1 MEKLSPVTKDI
12 NAISLEPSLCL
23 MLFDSNVLSQAHIS
37 ELTASWL
44 TADEK
49 QILDRRRL
57 LTAKKE
63 FVASRGM
70 IKLALARHFQ
80 LDVRSIN
87 IHFDQQ
93 DTCLKASRYQQ
104 AGPKEYQE
112 VLPVQ
117 ICISHSHGKVLVAMS
132 RQSTRLGVDLEWRK
146 PERPWLKLARHF
158 YHARELTRI
167 EREGVDSFYR
177 TWTLKEALA
186 KAIKQPIARLLSQDI
201 TPMLDPFT
209 VISSQYQD
217 FDISLIT
224 DLPSAQVELTV
235 LNALF

>member
-1 MEKLSPVTKDI
+1 MEKLPPVTKNI
-12 NAISLEPSLCL
+12 NAISLESPLCL
-23 MLFDSNVLSQAHIS
+23 MLFDSNVLSQAHIG
-37 ELTASWL
+37 ELAESWL
-44 TADEK
+44 IADEK
-49 QILDRRRL
+49 QILDKRRL

-80 LDVRSIN
+80 LDVQAIN

-104 AGPKEYQE
+104 ANPETQQE
-112 VLPVQ
+112 LLPVQ

-132 RQSTRLGVDLEWRK
+132 MQSNRLGVDLEWRK

-158 YHARELTRI
+158 YHAREITRI
-167 EREGVDSFYR
+167 EQGGVDSFYR
-177 TWTLKEALA
+177 IWTLKEALA

-201 TPMLDPFT
+201 IPMLDPFT
-209 VISSQYQD
+209 VMSSQHQD

-224 DLPSAQVELTV
+224 DLPLAQVELTV
-235 LNALF
+235 LDALF